1 MSSNVRAHFS
11 LLSLHTKLLLQ
22 IVISSNVEPSVSE
35 LSSRLDDYTLKI
47 KLGEGGYGS
56 AWLAET
62 VLDGE
67 RALVVIKVVNRA
79 KAASLLSY
87 DAVSVE
93 RELMQRISTGD
104 RFGEFLHIIEAF
116 DDAYNAYFVMVSNW
130 FFFESS

>member
-1 MSSNVRAHFS
+1 MSSNVRTPSS
-11 LLSLHTKLLLQ
+11 LLSLHANPLSQ
-22 IVISSNVEPSVSE
+22 IVISSNVEASMSE

-79 KAASLLSY
+79 
-87 DAVSVE
+87 
-93 RELMQRISTGD
+93 
-104 RFGEFLHIIEAF
+104 
-116 DDAYNAYFVMVSNW
+116 
-130 FFFESS
+130 